1 MLSRMKFE
9 IEPLVA
15 EILDQLP
22 TDIWTSKTTTFL
34 DPAIG
39 GGQFVRAIEQRLRS
53 YGHSDNNIRSRVYG
67 FENSNLH
74 IKFAINKYKLVG
86 QYNKKFYEDFLE
98 MNNDMKFD
106 VIVGNPPYVDSS
118 VGKIP
123 LYDKFVEK
131 STKLSKNTIAYIIP
145 SGFATSDERNGDSV
159 RKLVFNANTKKIK
172 FLEADTFES
181 ANVNTLYFIVQK
193 TYTGEV
199 DIASKDKQYT
209 IPYTKG
215 DYIWND
221 KILLDILTKCK
232 TNRSTQ
238 SWIKFNRIEKVSN
251 SKTNKKTVTCISK
264 SEITYEDT
272 KEVDDYI
279 NSHKVVTS
287 FLPNAPVHLDVVWY
301 VPKNIAV
308 KKGYTVCSLD
318 SESEAKNLATYL
330 KTSLCRFI
338 HLKTKTSRSLRT
350 PQLKFIPKVDLTKSW
365 TDKELYKH
373 FKLSQEEID
382 YVESSIK

>member
-1 MLSRMKFE
+1 MTLIEISVIIHIYKTHREFDMLSRMKFE

-181 ANVNTLYFIVQK
+181 ANVNK
-193 TYTGEV
+193 
-199 DIASKDKQYT
+199 
-209 IPYTKG
+209 
-215 DYIWND
+215 
-221 KILLDILTKCK
+221 
-232 TNRSTQ
+232 
-238 SWIKFNRIEKVSN
+238 
-251 SKTNKKTVTCISK
+251 
-264 SEITYEDT
+264 
-272 KEVDDYI
+272 
-279 NSHKVVTS
+279 
-287 FLPNAPVHLDVVWY
+287 
-301 VPKNIAV
+301 
-308 KKGYTVCSLD
+308 
-318 SESEAKNLATYL
+318 
-330 KTSLCRFI
+330 
-338 HLKTKTSRSLRT
+338 
-350 PQLKFIPKVDLTKSW
+350 
-365 TDKELYKH
+365 
-373 FKLSQEEID
+373 
-382 YVESSIK
+382 